1 MGALSSEAILAAKR
15 LGYCDIPRKAETSN
29 VARELN
35 PSKSTTLEHLRKA
48 EKRLIRQLL
57 TGY

>member
-15 LGYCDIPRKAETSN
+15 PGYCDIPRKAETSN
-29 VARELN
+29 VAMELDLG
-35 PSKSTTLEHLRKA
+35 KSTTLEHLRKA

-57 TGY
+57 TGH